1 MGASAALALLDDD
14 TTSPASRRLASA
26 PAAPGTRPLLILGQ
40 APRASGSK
48 APASHKEDNLMVRQ
62 ILDAAKKGMEKCVD
76 DMKQNL
82 ATIRTGRASISI
94 LDHIQANYYGTPTP
108 LNQMA
113 SLSTPDPTLIVIQPW
128 DPSTISAIE
137 KAILTSDLGLNPT
150 NDGKVIRLPVPPL
163 TQERRKQL
171 AKSVGH
177 IAEQHRVAVRQV
189 RHDAND
195 QLKALLK
202 DKKISEDEEKDG
214 LKKVQDMTNS
224 YIEKVEELQ
233 KRKEAEILEI

>member
-1 MGASAALALLDDD
+1 MIRQVLD
-14 TTSPASRRLASA
+14 
-26 PAAPGTRPLLILGQ
+26 
-40 APRASGSK
+40 
-48 APASHKEDNLMVRQ
+48 V
-62 ILDAAKKGMEKCVD
+62 AKKGMDKCVD
-76 DMKQNL
+76 DMGQNL
-82 ATIRTGRASISI
+82 ATIRTGRASVSI
-94 LDHIQANYYGTPTP
+94 LDHVQANYYGTPTP

-150 NDGKVIRLPVPPL
+150 NDGKVIRLPIPPL
-163 TQERRKQL
+163 TQDRRKQL

-195 QLKALLK
+195 QIKAGLK
-202 DKKISEDEEKDG
+202 DKKISEDEEKDA
-214 LKKVQDMTNS
+214 LKKVQDMTNAT
-224 YIEKVEELQ
+224 IAKIDELQ
-233 KRKEAEILEI
+233 KKKEAEILEI